1 MIRPYSQT
9 AQQLDSLRAR
19 TAWWFFPEAMSG
31 VTGICNN
38 SARRA
43 ETIRQEIEERL
54 GPAARFQLD
63 EITDAE
69 AMRMRAENAPADGN
83 DLMENPAV
91 RHHLEQMLRAHWH
104 DWIDTAIPA
113 LGGQTPQRAAR
124 TVDGRQAVEALL
136 LDAERTA
143 AYDPERAGIEKAMI
157 ADVRRRLKLDRPLR
171 RRGTGLTAE
180 ERDQRIAQ
188 IKMRNTAFGDKRLHD
203 LYTGLA
209 LRLCEMI
216 AASEGLNIHRGR
228 IEIWAAAIVYAI
240 AQLNFLY

>member
-1 MIRPYSQT
+1 
-9 AQQLDSLRAR
+9 
-19 TAWWFFPEAMSG
+19 MSG